1 MGDIKFSFRYPK
13 INQLMY
19 DLGFLQPHEKSI
31 ELIKERISELNS
43 QFDLGK
49 KYINQDIACSEE
61 CGRSKNEI
69 VQCRFN
75 IF

>member
-1 MGDIKFSFRYPK
+1 MGDITFSFRYPK

-19 DLGFLQPHEKSI
+19 DFGFLETHEKSI

-49 KYINQDIACSEE
+49 KKYINHDIAC
-61 CGRSKNEI
+61 RNDLL
-69 VQCRFN
+69 QC
-75 IF
+75 

>member
-49 KYINQDIACSEE
+49 KIH
-61 CGRSKNEI
+61 
-69 VQCRFN
+69 
-75 IF
+75 